1 MLRDRWCSCF
11 PRIRNLLWPLNE
23 RFDFFK
29 PWKISTI
36 TRCKKFSKREKKS
49 NLEGGLNKDD
59 KKASQDKQVNTKTL
73 SISKKGRNSELKV
86 DVKSKKT
93 KKDKI

>member
-1 MLRDRWCSCF
+1 MSRRGKQKQDFGRSDGNRNREDFIKRDK
-11 PRIRNLLWPLNE
+11 N
-23 RFDFFK
+23 
-29 PWKISTI
+29 
-36 TRCKKFSKREKKS
+36 KKNKSNSKREKKS

-59 KKASQDKQVNTKTL
+59 KKVSQGKQVNAKTL